1 MKKDVKDIIQ
11 KEETHLNNLLEQE
24 DLSAFKGMVDELRD
38 TWTKKQMFRTETE
51 ARFSV
56 LQDNRYPTKAAKYW
70 QCVREQSSYLDNL
83 MSLSFDYR
91 SNEAKIKWLEGKVE
105 KEKDE
110 YKTTKYQIDLDEC
123 RFAKASMEKTARHR
137 MREIKMWSKLKK
149 EFNDGSFNEKD
160 EYKATKY
167 QIDIDECRFAKASM
181 EKVAKHRMREIKMWS
196 GLKKEFNDG
205 SFNDKDVN
213 QHQLESYGMQY
224 AEKARQ
230 LTENSSDTDKFN
242 VLGQLQSLQRI
253 RKSGEL
259 ENSYKEKEQLEQH
272 GKPKV

>member
-1 MKKDVKDIIQ
+1 MTEKKDVKDIIQ
-11 KEETHLNNLLEQE
+11 KEETHLNNLLEQQ
-24 DLSAFKGMVDELRD
+24 DLTDFKGMVDELRD

-83 MSLSFDYR
+83 MTLSFDYR
-91 SNEAKIKWLEGKVE
+91 RNEAKIKWLEGKVE
-105 KEKDE
+105 KEE
-110 YKTTKYQIDLDEC
+110 
-123 RFAKASMEKTARHR
+123 
-137 MREIKMWSKLKK
+137 
-149 EFNDGSFNEKD
+149 D

-167 QIDIDECRFAKASM
+167 QIDLDECRFAKASM

-196 GLKKEFNDG
+196 KLKKEFNDG

-213 QHQLESYGMQY
+213 QHQLESYGRQY

-259 ENSYKEKEQLEQH
+259 ESSYKEREQLEQH

>member
-70 QCVREQSSYLDNL
+70 QCVREQSTYLDNL
-83 MSLSFDYR
+83 MTLSFDYR
-91 SNEAKIKWLEGKVE
+91 RNEAKIKWLEGKVE

-110 YKTTKYQIDLDEC
+110 YKQTKYQIDL
-123 RFAKASMEKTARHR
+123 
-137 MREIKMWSKLKK
+137 
-149 EFNDGSFNEKD
+149 
-160 EYKATKY
+160 
-167 QIDIDECRFAKASM
+167 DECRFAKASM

-196 GLKKEFNDG
+196 KLKKEFNDG

-224 AEKARQ
+224 AAKAKT
-230 LTENSSDTDKFN
+230 LNKNSSDTDVFN
-242 VLGQLQSLQRI
+242 VMGQLESLKRI

-259 ENSYKEKEQLEQH
+259 EQSYTNKEQIEQH
-272 GKPKV
+272 GKPKY